1 MAEER
6 IVQPNVRIPCS
17 KACWNRSEELTPDLQ
32 AVMRH
37 ISREANPNE
46 AQKCIANSFGKPK
59 RGLRLRPMRGVRM
72 SLSWTRKLHP
82 DLQAIISH
90 IFREEKPKR
99 SSQSASPQFCETHA
113 WTTHETHAW
122 TTHEPK
128 LDHL

>member
-59 RGLRLRPMRGVRM
+59 RGLRLRPMRGVRI

-82 DLQAIISH
+82 DLQVTKCIATMGLS
-90 IFREEKPKR
+90 
-99 SSQSASPQFCETHA
+99 
-113 WTTHETHAW
+113 W